1 MHPNTV
7 LLRIAILSLITL
19 IAASAQTPQI
29 VKDVRAAIDAKNFPA
44 AQQALDRARK
54 ARGVTPEWVLAYS
67 WMGRGHLAAK
77 HWDEA
82 DRYAAETRNF
92 VLPMLKTRKLDD
104 DKLLPLALGA
114 SIEVQSLVYQ
124 ARGERIEAVAF
135 LRTELLQWK
144 DTSIRTRIQKNLH
157 VISLVGKRAPVL
169 SAKEFVGAQPPTLAA
184 LKGRTVLL
192 FFWAHW
198 CGDCKATAEAVARI
212 AKDFPDVAIIGPT
225 QTYGYAAGGAE
236 VARPDEL
243 KYIDQI
249 RQTHYASIRGMT
261 VPVSEENLKLW
272 GVSTTPTLAV
282 INKQGVVVLY
292 HPGRLTYEELLPY
305 VRQ

>member
-1 MHPNTV
+1 MSV
-7 LLRIAILSLITL
+7 LM
-19 IAASAQTPQI
+19 AAAAQTPPI
-29 VKDVRAAIDAKNFPA
+29 VREVRAAIDAKNFPA

-54 ARGVTPEWVLAYS
+54 ATGVTPAWVLAYS

-77 HWDEA
+77 HWDDAE
-82 DRYAAETRNF
+82 RFAAETRNF

-104 DKLLPLALGA
+104 DKWLPLALGA
-114 SIEVQSLVYQ
+114 SIEVQAMIHQ

-135 LRTELLQWK
+135 LRGELIQWK
-144 DTSIRTRIQKNLH
+144 DTSIRTRIQKNIY
-157 VISLVGKRAPVL
+157 VVSLVGKRAPVL
-169 SAKEFVGAQPPTLAA
+169 SVSEFVGAQPPTLGA

-198 CGDCKATAEAVARI
+198 CGDCKATADAVARV
-212 AKDFPDVAIIGPT
+212 AKEVPSLAVIGPT
-225 QTYGYAAGGAE
+225 QTYGYAAEGAE
-236 VARPDEL
+236 VKRPEEL
-243 KYIDQI
+243 NYIEQI
-249 RQTHYASIRGMT
+249 RQKYYGAIRGMT

-292 HPGRLTYEELLPY
+292 HPGRMTYEELLPY
-305 VRQ
+305 VRN